1 VASFAV
7 HGRAFYDFF
16 VVSQNYDRFMHPW
29 TLQGEAVLLVGFLV
43 FSLPWTFLQLAG
55 LRSLRAWREPGVL
68 LPLAWILS
76 VLVTFTVPSL
86 KWPHYG
92 LTAIPPAMLL
102 AVRLPA
108 PRWARVATGSLLGVV
123 ALAAILALRW
133 PFPPVPALA
142 IGGTALAFGAAAV
155 LSLGG
160 RLARSAAAT
169 AAGFALLFGLVV
181 PGVNPPALPP
191 EAVPASGARPL
202 WVYDF
207 SPGLFTL
214 AAGRPVRRAWNPA
227 EAEAALRAGGAL
239 IASDAQL
246 GRLSPEVRERL
257 VNLARWR
264 RIPGYLPEERA
275 WRSWRDR
282 DPDQIYEWMSVVALP
297 DSIGPPRP

>member
-1 VASFAV
+1 
-7 HGRAFYDFF
+7 
-16 VVSQNYDRFMHPW
+16 
-29 TLQGEAVLLVGFLV
+29 
-43 FSLPWTFLQLAG
+43 
-55 LRSLRAWREPGVL
+55 
-68 LPLAWILS
+68 
-76 VLVTFTVPSL
+76 
-86 KWPHYG
+86 
-92 LTAIPPAMLL
+92 
-102 AVRLPA
+102 
-108 PRWARVATGSLLGVV
+108 
-123 ALAAILALRW
+123 ALRW

-142 IGGTALAFGAAAV
+142 IGGAALAFGAAAV

-214 AAGRPVRRAWNPA
+214 AAGRPVRRAWNPG
-227 EAEAALRAGGAL
+227 EAEAALRTGGAL

-246 GRLSPEVRERL
+246 ALLSPEVRERL

-282 DPDQIYEWMSVVALP
+282 DPDEIYEWMSVVALP
-297 DSIGPPRP
+297 ESAGPTRP